1 MTAAADDP
9 VSLAEA
15 FFAAGSEA
23 NFRHPWEARAFAMIV
38 CMAEA
43 GHFTWQEWVDTL
55 SRQVALATQAATK
68 GDREPSYYEQWL
80 DAAEALLV
88 ARGVTS
94 PEQLR
99 ARRIGAWPI
108 EPAHV
113 ARGR

>member
-1 MTAAADDP
+1 MTPVADDP
-9 VSLAEA
+9 VSLAQA

-23 NFRHPWEARAFAMIV
+23 NFRDPWEARAFAMIV

-43 GHFTWQEWVDTL
+43 GHFTWREWVDAL
-55 SRQVALATQAATK
+55 SHQVACATQAAAR
-68 GDREPSYYEQWL
+68 GEREPTYYEQWL

-108 EPAHV
+108 EAAHATR
-113 ARGR
+113 AR